1 LDQPVGDKQKAHAGR
16 PATPSTFDL
25 AQSATASAALPG
37 RSAPGDFPK
46 TIQEHFNMNKI
57 KIGTGDWIVVCDGRK
72 ALILEN
78 RGDRMF
84 PNLHT
89 REVHEQPDPS
99 THALGSDAPGRVHQS
114 TGDARSSIEQTD
126 WHDASE
132 RSFLKT
138 LADRLNVAVTTGET
152 SAVTMVASPR
162 ALGMIRSDYSAA
174 VRKALHGEVAKD
186 LVKFPVHEIEK
197 QLLA

>member
-1 LDQPVGDKQKAHAGR
+1 M
-16 PATPSTFDL
+16 T
-25 AQSATASAALPG
+25 
-37 RSAPGDFPK
+37 
-46 TIQEHFNMNKI
+46 KI
-57 KIGTGDWIVVCDGRK
+57 KIGTGDWIVVCDGHK

-78 RGDRMF
+78 LGDRMF

-89 REVHEQPDPS
+89 REVHEQPNPS
-99 THALGSDAPGRVHQS
+99 THAQGSDAPGRVHQS
-114 TGDARSSIEQTD
+114 NGAGRSSVEQTD
-126 WHDASE
+126 WHDESE

-138 LADRLNVAVTTGET
+138 LAERLDLAVTSGET

-174 VRKALHGEVAKD
+174 VRKALHGEIAKD
-186 LVKFPVHEIEK
+186 LIKLPVYEIEK

>member
-1 LDQPVGDKQKAHAGR
+1 M
-16 PATPSTFDL
+16 T
-25 AQSATASAALPG
+25 
-37 RSAPGDFPK
+37 
-46 TIQEHFNMNKI
+46 KI
-57 KIGTGDWIVVCDGRK
+57 RIGTGDWIVVCDGGK

-89 REVHEQPDPS
+89 REVHEQPNPS
-99 THALGSDAPGRVHQS
+99 THAQGSDAPGRVHQS
-114 TGDARSSIEQTD
+114 SGSSRSSIEQTD
-126 WHDASE
+126 WHDESE

-138 LADRLNVAVTTGET
+138 LAERLDLAVTSGET

-174 VRKALHGEVAKD
+174 VRKAIQGEIAKD
-186 LVKFPVHEIEK
+186 LIKMPVYEIEK

>member
-1 LDQPVGDKQKAHAGR
+1 M
-16 PATPSTFDL
+16 T
-25 AQSATASAALPG
+25 
-37 RSAPGDFPK
+37 
-46 TIQEHFNMNKI
+46 KI
-57 KIGTGDWIVVCDGRK
+57 KLGTGDWVVVCDGRK

-78 RGDRMF
+78 LGDRVF

-89 REVHEQPDPS
+89 KEVHEQPDSS
-99 THALGSDAPGRVHQS
+99 THAQGSDTPGRVQQS
-114 TGDARSSIEQTD
+114 MSSARSSVEQTD
-126 WHDASE
+126 WHDESE

-138 LADRLNVAVTTGET
+138 LADRLDVAVTTGET

-186 LVKFPVHEIEK
+186 LVKMPVYEIEK

>member
-1 LDQPVGDKQKAHAGR
+1 M
-16 PATPSTFDL
+16 T
-25 AQSATASAALPG
+25 
-37 RSAPGDFPK
+37 
-46 TIQEHFNMNKI
+46 KI
-57 KIGTGDWIVVCDGRK
+57 RIGTGDWIVVCDGGK

-78 RGDRMF
+78 RGDRLF

-89 REVHEQPDPS
+89 REVHEQPNPS
-99 THALGSDAPGRVHQS
+99 THAQGSDAPGRVHQS
-114 TGDARSSIEQTD
+114 NGGGRSSVEQTD
-126 WHDASE
+126 WHDESE

-138 LADRLNVAVTTGET
+138 LAERLDLAVTSGET

-174 VRKALHGEVAKD
+174 VRKALHGEIAKD
-186 LVKFPVHEIEK
+186 LIKLPVYEIEK

>member
-1 LDQPVGDKQKAHAGR
+1 
-16 PATPSTFDL
+16 
-25 AQSATASAALPG
+25 
-37 RSAPGDFPK
+37 
-46 TIQEHFNMNKI
+46 
-57 KIGTGDWIVVCDGRK
+57 
-72 ALILEN
+72 
-78 RGDRMF
+78 MF

-99 THALGSDAPGRVHQS
+99 THAQGSDAPGRVYQS
-114 TGDARSSIEQTD
+114 TGGARSSIEQTD
-126 WHDASE
+126 WHDESE

-138 LADRLNVAVTTGET
+138 LADRLDIAVTTGET
-152 SAVTMVASPR
+152 LAVTMVASPR

-186 LVKFPVHEIEK
+186 LVKMPVHEIEK

>member
-1 LDQPVGDKQKAHAGR
+1 MPKHSSSCRWFADCGSGPICSSDQ
-16 PATPSTFDL
+16 T
-25 AQSATASAALPG
+25 
-37 RSAPGDFPK
+37 
-46 TIQEHFNMNKI
+46 KI

-78 RGDRMF
+78 LGDRMF

-89 REVHEQPDPS
+89 REVYEQPDPS
-99 THALGSDAPGRVHQS
+99 THAQGSDAPGRVHQS
-114 TGDARSSIEQTD
+114 TGGARSSIEQTD
-126 WHDASE
+126 WHDESE

-138 LADRLNVAVTTGET
+138 LAERLDVAVTTGET

-162 ALGMIRSDYSAA
+162 ALGMIRSDYSAV

-186 LVKFPVHEIEK
+186 LVKMPVYEIEK